1 MSSLRAQLATLAQ
14 SNPDS
19 SKLDSVARRDSYI
32 YSPTQ
37 AGKLSL
43 DQLHQI
49 GLDGLQQLI
58 NSDHEFQQFRH
69 PLFGE
74 AAKRTD
80 RTLLDPEPAAQ
91 LKQTIEK
98 FLYLLA
104 PHILTKP
111 SAYAIE
117 WLVRRFR
124 IHELDV
130 PALLSIFMPYY
141 TTPQFM
147 AILNILRLEPHPHLS
162 FLKPVKK
169 SRAELPQKHLID
181 SLISFPESLRYVAQ
195 ILPSTLQAN
204 RNRIHQ
210 PLLGFHL
217 ATFLGIFKTLAA
229 KSTLREPFPQPV
241 LAAILPPILEGLK
254 TPIMDV
260 KMTTYILLTKLALSS
275 ALESRMLTHLIQSL
289 IENYKEHPVDQSN
302 TGNNPGWTEHNEA
315 VVKALIIL
323 FQCNSSDS
331 SPHLSTTSCQT
342 LAAIPGSAKLFIHL
356 CKTVEMSAFWSAF
369 IQGLAKGAL
378 KNDPEST
385 ELLYQFSQTF
395 ITSTPFLETAIRI
408 IVSTLAALETPASCL
423 LRPLTVISQRH
434 PDSLEKVAQHLISNG
449 DGNIRQPI
457 ENLLRLV
464 SGGIELISPTNH
476 GDLLELSSSS
486 AILRHSA
493 LRRIL
498 EQHSSKS
505 SKKSAQSDIVN
516 PAIKLALRD
525 PDPTVTEVLFAY
537 PRVINNV
544 VTEKEIL
551 SIAVSIFTSPNIS
564 RATCMSWLSF
574 LSGPFLELH
583 PSMASQVAEDLVL
596 DRLFWTKSHA
606 KATTV
611 IWSSGLPQ
619 RHQTWQGTILEGI
632 HQGAAASEDPFDRIA
647 ANETMLNII
656 ANRAMA
662 MGDSTLIRLLQRL
675 KVKYQSKS
683 PLARLVPLMVL
694 RQTLPSLSQAMLCQL
709 VNVIGDHQLCNSEDD
724 SFTRWINFSVDPLTD
739 KTDSIKENFY
749 SKSSSEKVFSRIAA
763 DTLLQALSKI
773 RRPKD
778 LAYSWFETNAQPA
791 NPASGAT
798 GPNLAS
804 DILKLHYK
812 LYSVGHSRG
821 ANAKPDS
828 LGRTLIVIL
837 LRHLLGDE
845 SLVFLARIW
854 TSSSYSVPL
863 RTMALQDAAAE
874 VNALSPPNTEPG
886 NRRRRDFQLL
896 IPSILIALTDPV
908 RSVRSA
914 ALDLIT
920 SIKES
925 LIISGHEQS
934 AASETN
940 IYAYDRFYG
949 PRASTDLQ
957 YLSTVDSNHVITAI
971 FEHKDEI
978 MVNGLIVLRQLL
990 SQLTTDRSSKS
1001 SPGKTAKSAGGEKG
1015 KKSKDD
1021 AITQKV
1027 LCFFMKV
1034 VNCWEDME
1042 GRIKI
1047 LRCLTEMTDPSR
1059 MHLVSPLLQQLS
1071 KGTGVRPV
1079 LTDTNSSSTL
1089 KEYASL
1095 LLQTYVAPGKSFKSG
1110 KDLTSYEVFVAAL
1123 ECSPDI
1129 SMARTLPAAAVERL
1143 QSGLFLDLSPSHKED
1158 ILRRILILASS
1169 ERENRT
1175 LYVACLRNLPIDSV
1189 TFIRSLTS
1197 LVTQIATKRPASHK
1211 KAKTAAGATMT
1222 ITATSD
1228 ISTLS
1233 ILLEMVSMD
1242 KLTPSFELFAVLL
1255 ETLRVLLV
1263 IHGSKNSDIGF
1274 PAQLVIAGMAS
1285 VIAKLDSDQFKPQE
1299 IQLAP
1304 IVDYMRISLDPH
1316 VSQQTILLM
1325 AELARLC
1332 PDQTCQSMMPIFTF
1346 VGTHVIQRD
1355 DAFSARVVDKAIQAL
1370 IPPIIQSV
1378 RSKGTTRVQLII
1390 HLRDLLTMFVGARNH
1405 IPKHRRTRLFVRLIE
1420 VLGPYHFLGA
1430 VMMLLVDAGRDE
1442 VGGSSASDLALSVWE
1457 SFPGEICVAAL
1468 AHFGAEIETLL
1479 NQSSTGEVSIL
1490 PCHTDP
1496 DAMVEDVPSE
1506 ANIEINIS
1514 RAKMLMRFIDEA
1526 LSSKSIESKLN
1537 SARSTQNTDA
1547 DQVLAFFMI
1556 QLLEISQPYSKLT
1569 SDEQAQEGRAIAR
1582 KVAKLVALPFF
1593 ARVLLPK
1600 LQNDNDRLVSC
1611 ALDLLRTRLPL
1622 IKPAVR
1628 SELEEC
1634 VKSAV
1639 ATCGKR
1645 ISIGITGPSESEPHL
1660 QLAYAVE
1667 ILGDIAL
1674 NSTSSEQSS
1683 LSHLY
1688 SPLVSMVKSC
1698 PHTSLAGTILTVLS
1712 HLVKQLGP
1720 RLLPHVQMTITTCA
1734 SLIKNALTAQN
1745 DNIQYDV
1752 AQKAFLLMDITLQNS
1767 ASFILPYLATVVNVL
1782 VDLEINQAL
1791 SRSTP
1796 TTVVSARATLLK
1808 TLTKSVPLE
1817 ELDKTLIKMWP
1828 SIDLCCE
1835 TVLVLLDLLLR
1846 AIKHSKVP
1854 NAIKESKNIFN
1865 FLLLVFDLRR
1875 THRKVF
1881 SDADLSEIE
1890 TTASS
1895 VFIALVL
1902 KLNDATLKPL
1912 LMRLID
1918 WATMNDPDDTADSGI
1933 QSVGITKSIPMYRV
1947 FATFLDRLQALGVPY
1962 YSHLLDHTITL
1973 LNGFAEKQFVC
1984 NELWF
1989 QVARTLENALQHDQD
2004 GFWTMTRLSKVT
2016 RPMINQLRLAGKIDD
2031 ESFVPQLKRLICK
2044 LSQKVVDHDTLL
2056 KVFSSGILEELRSTE
2071 EVKVKLAGLSILEEI
2086 WAEIGSS
2093 LIGFV
2098 PEMVGGYLVEA
2109 MEDGEGGID
2118 VAAKRV
2124 VKLIEEELGEGIEG
2138 YLA

>member
-1 MSSLRAQLATLAQ
+1 
-14 SNPDS
+14 
-19 SKLDSVARRDSYI
+19 
-32 YSPTQ
+32 
-37 AGKLSL
+37 
-43 DQLHQI
+43 
-49 GLDGLQQLI
+49 
-58 NSDHEFQQFRH
+58 
-69 PLFGE
+69 
-74 AAKRTD
+74 
-80 RTLLDPEPAAQ
+80 
-91 LKQTIEK
+91 
-98 FLYLLA
+98 
-104 PHILTKP
+104 
-111 SAYAIE
+111 
-117 WLVRRFR
+117 
-124 IHELDV
+124 
-130 PALLSIFMPYY
+130 MPYY

-169 SRAELPQKHLID
+169 SRSELPQKHLID
-181 SLISFPESLRYVAQ
+181 SLIGFPESLRYVAQ
-195 ILPSTLQAN
+195 ILPSFLHMN

-217 ATFLGIFKTLAA
+217 ATFLGIFETLAT
-229 KSTLREPFPQPV
+229 KSALREPFPQPV

-254 TPIMDV
+254 TPILDV
-260 KMTTYILLTKLALSS
+260 KITTYILLTKLALSS
-275 ALESRMLTHLIQSL
+275 ALESSMLTHLTQSL
-289 IENYKEHPVDQSN
+289 IENFTEYPTDQSN
-302 TGNNPGWTEHNEA
+302 ISKSPGWTEHDEA
-315 VVKALIIL
+315 LVKTLIIW
-323 FQCNSSDS
+323 FQCDSSGS
-331 SPHLSTTSCQT
+331 SPHLSTSSCHT
-342 LAAIPGSAKLFIHL
+342 LAAIPGSAKLLMHL
-356 CKTVEMSAFWSAF
+356 CETVEMSAFWSAF
-369 IQGLAKGAL
+369 IQGLAQGAL
-378 KNDPEST
+378 KKDLDST
-385 ELLYQFSQTF
+385 ELLYQFSQMF
-395 ITSTPFLETAIRI
+395 ITSTPLLETTIRI
-408 IVSTLAALETPASCL
+408 MLSTSAALETPAPCL
-423 LRPLTVISQRH
+423 LRPLTIISQRH
-434 PDSLEKVAQHLISNG
+434 PDSLEKVAHHLIANG
-449 DGNIRQPI
+449 DVNTRQAV

-464 SGGIELISPTNH
+464 SGGIELISPANQ

-498 EQHSSKS
+498 EQHSSES
-505 SKKSAQSDIVN
+505 PKKSTQSDIVN

-544 VTEKEIL
+544 VTEKELL
-551 SIAVSIFTSPNIS
+551 SIACSIFTSPHLS

-574 LSGPFLELH
+574 LSGPFLDLH

-619 RHQTWQGTILEGI
+619 RHQTWLGTILEGI
-632 HQGAAASEDPFDRIA
+632 HQGAATSEDPVDRIA
-647 ANETMLNII
+647 ANEAMLNII
-656 ANRAMA
+656 ATGAIK
-662 MGDSTLIRLLQRL
+662 MGDSTLLKLLQRL

-683 PLARLVPLMVL
+683 SLARLVPLMVL
-694 RQTLPSLSQAMLCQL
+694 RQTIPSLSQGMLCQL
-709 VNVIGDHQLCNSEDD
+709 VNAIVDHQLCTSDGD
-724 SFTRWINFSVDPLTD
+724 SFTRWIDSSVDPLANN
-739 KTDSIKENFY
+739 TDSIKENFY
-749 SKSSSEKVFSRIAA
+749 SKSSSEKLFSRISA
-763 DTLLQALSKI
+763 DTLLKALSQI
-773 RRPKD
+773 HRPQD
-778 LAYSWFETNAQPA
+778 LAYCWFETNGQPS
-791 NPASGAT
+791 NSTSSTT

-812 LYSVGHSRG
+812 LYSVGHSG
-821 ANAKPDS
+821 GTNAKRGS
-828 LGRTLIVIL
+828 LGRTLIVTL

-845 SLVFLARIW
+845 SLIFLARIW
-854 TSSSYSVPL
+854 TSSSYSIAL
-863 RTMALQDAAAE
+863 RIMALQDAAAE
-874 VNALSPPNTEPG
+874 IKALSPQNTESGSRPCK
-886 NRRRRDFQLL
+886 DFQLL

-914 ALDLIT
+914 ALELIT
-920 SIKES
+920 SISES
-925 LIISGHEQS
+925 LVNGHEQS
-934 AASETN
+934 TATETD
-940 IYAYDRFYG
+940 IYAYDCFYG
-949 PRASTDLQ
+949 PRASTGLQ
-957 YLSTVDSNHVITAI
+957 YLSIVDSNHIIKAI
-971 FEHKDEI
+971 LEHKDEI

-990 SQLTTDRSSKS
+990 GQLTTPRASKS
-1001 SPGKTAKSAGGEKG
+1001 SSDKTAKPSGGDTG
-1015 KKSKDD
+1015 KKSMDD
-1021 AITQKV
+1021 AIKRKV

-1034 VNCWEDME
+1034 VNCWEDLE

-1071 KGTGVRPV
+1071 KGTGVQP
-1079 LTDTNSSSTL
+1079 LATDPSSSSAL

-1095 LLQTYVAPGKSFKSG
+1095 LLQTYVAPGKSFRAG
-1110 KDLTSYEVFVAAL
+1110 KDLPSYEVFVAVL

-1143 QSGLFLDLSPSHKED
+1143 ESSLFLDLSPAHKED

-1169 ERENRT
+1169 ERDNRA
-1175 LYVACLRNLPIDSV
+1175 LFVACLRHLPIDSV
-1189 TFIRSLTS
+1189 TFIRLLTS
-1197 LVTQIATKRPASHK
+1197 LVAQIATKRPVSHK
-1211 KAKTAAGATMT
+1211 KAKTASGATLT

-1242 KLTPSFELFAVLL
+1242 KLTQSFELFAVLL

-1263 IHGSKNSDIGF
+1263 IHGSKNGDIGF

-1285 VIAKLDSDQFKPQE
+1285 VIAKLDPDQFKPHE
-1299 IQLAP
+1299 IQLTP

-1370 IPPIIQSV
+1370 IPPIIQNV

-1390 HLRDLLTMFVGARNH
+1390 HLRDLLMMFVGARNH

-1457 SFPGEICVAAL
+1457 SFPGEICVA
-1468 AHFGAEIETLL
+1468 HF
-1479 NQSSTGEVSIL
+1479 S
-1490 PCHTDP
+1490 DP

-1506 ANIEINIS
+1506 AHIEVNIS

-1537 SARSTQNTDA
+1537 SARSTHNIDA

-1622 IKPAVR
+1622 IKPSVR
-1628 SELEEC
+1628 SEVEEC
-1634 VKSAV
+1634 VKSAI

-1645 ISIGITGPSESEPHL
+1645 ISIGITGPSDSEPHL
-1660 QLAYAVE
+1660 QLSYAVE

-1674 NSTSSEQSS
+1674 NSTNSEQSC

-1712 HLVKQLGP
+1712 HLVKKLGP

-1734 SLIKNALTAQN
+1734 SLTKDVLTTQHE
-1745 DNIQYDV
+1745 NIRYDV
-1752 AQKAFLLMDITLQNS
+1752 AHKAFALMDITLQNS
-1767 ASFILPYLATVVNVL
+1767 SSFILPYLVTVVNVL

-1791 SRSTP
+1791 SRSTL
-1796 TTVVSARATLLK
+1796 TTVTSSRASLLR

-1828 SIDLCCE
+1828 SMDLCCE

-1846 AIKHSKVP
+1846 AIKHTKVP
-1854 NAIKESKNIFN
+1854 SAIKESKNIFN
-1865 FLLLVFDLRR
+1865 FLLMVFDLRR
-1875 THRKVF
+1875 THRKLF

-1895 VFIALVL
+1895 VFMTLVL

-1918 WATMNDPDDTADSGI
+1918 WAAMNDPDDNTDSGI
-1933 QSVGITKSIPMYRV
+1933 QSAGITKSIPMYRV

-1973 LNGFAEKQFVC
+1973 LNGFAEKKFIC
-1984 NELWF
+1984 EELWF
-1989 QVARTLENALQHDQD
+1989 QLARTLENALQHDQD

-2016 RPMINQLRLAGKIDD
+2016 RPMIKQLRLAGKIDN
-2031 ESFVPQLKRLICK
+2031 ELFVPQLKRLICK

-2071 EVKVKLAGLSILEEI
+2071 EVKVKLAGLSTLEEI
-2086 WAEIGSS
+2086 WVEIGSS